1 MEEKLVKM
9 NAAEIKYRM
18 DGGVWKLE
26 MAKSQTRVKDA
37 RQLGLLEE
45 TMDLFLPVTVEE
57 GEDVFTFSFQIEGL
71 NPWENAM
78 RLSRSEKLRLLHNL
92 ARFRKCF
99 DTRFICFFHPQNLVF
114 DENLMPFC
122 LYRGIRGVLPPY
134 EQNEDEYLYRY
145 KCLAVAL
152 FSKKYT
158 YDELYAGSL
167 EHVKETEFERRVAG
181 MEDAGELAAFLYEQ
195 YLLEKKAAERTMQT
209 VPKKQFRLFKRL
221 SYAMMAACI
230 LLAIPLIYFAFM
242 KFPFQQH
249 LLAAHHDFLSE
260 NYSGVISDLNDM
272 NPEKL
277 PAAGKYVLA
286 YSYVKTE
293 NMDDEA
299 KTNVMNNISLKSD
312 PDYLLYWIY
321 NGRGNLNKSL
331 DLALYMN
338 DPVLIV
344 YAYLKKEEQAQND
357 PHLSGAEREAKV
369 AQYEE
374 KAQSYAKKYGI
385 PINTGDAA
393 SENGT
398 GTAETDGAA
407 TGADASAQPADA
419 ASKEE
424 PAAKDKKQD
433 SKKDAKDT
441 GNDKKDSAGK

>member
-1 MEEKLVKM
+1 MEEKIVNM
-9 NAAEIKYRM
+9 NAAEMKYRM
-18 DGGVWKLE
+18 DGGVWMLE

-57 GEDVFTFSFQIEGL
+57 GEDVFTFSFRTEGL
-71 NPWENAM
+71 NRWEKAM

-134 EQNEDEYLYRY
+134 EQDENEFLYRY
-145 KCLAVAL
+145 KCLAIGL

-167 EHVKETEFERRVAG
+167 DHVKETEFERRVAG
-181 MEDAGELAAFLYEQ
+181 MEDVKGLAAFLYEQ
-195 YLLEKKAAERTMQT
+195 YLLEKKTEDSTMQT
-209 VPKKQFRLFKRL
+209 VSKKQFRLFKRL
-221 SYAMMAACI
+221 SYLMITVCI
-230 LLAIPLIYFAFM
+230 LFAIPLAYFTFI

-249 LLAAHHDFLSE
+249 LLAAHYDFLSE
-260 NYSGVISDLNDM
+260 NYSGVISDLSDI

-293 NMDDEA
+293 NIDDEA

-312 PDYLLYWIY
+312 PNYLLYWIY

-344 YAYLKKEEQAQND
+344 YTYLKKVEQAQND
-357 PHLSGAEREAKV
+357 PHLSGAERESKV

-374 KAQSYAKKYGI
+374 KAQSHAKKYGI
-385 PINTGDAA
+385 PINTDDAA
-393 SENGT
+393 TEKDT
-398 GTAETDGAA
+398 GTTETDGTT
-407 TGADASAQPADA
+407 TGTDESVQPADA
-419 ASKEE
+419 ADIRESATE
-424 PAAKDKKQD
+424 DKKQD
-433 SKKDAKDT
+433 TKKDTKDT
-441 GNDKKDSAGK
+441 GNN